1 MGIIYDVN
9 YLGQNIQVKSIDGK
23 YVALVNGA
31 TVFEDSDLCTLE
43 MRLEAYFEEVN
54 ALKK

>member
-1 MGIIYDVN
+1 MGTIYDVS
-9 YLGQNIQVKSIDGK
+9 YRGQSIQVKSIDGK

-43 MRLEAYFEEVN
+43 MRLEAYLEKGN